1 MNNMIKF
8 FAVFAVGSLA
18 GSAVT
23 YAMLKAE
30 YERRVTEAAEI
41 AEERAMKR
49 NALDSEQLKKTQ
61 GELEE
66 LREQII
72 HKEIKEY
79 NDVIE
84 KHDYTIYAKQ
94 LKEKQEE
101 LEDLR
106 ERMVAKEWDGLTSVW
121 SKFCDQLA
129 IAGVSEDEFREK
141 LKEVASRYKIDLDAM
156 IKREGSL
163 GMLIETGLIPT
174 ELRIETLEEMIGQ
187 GKEEPKM
194 SNPDEPYVISV
205 EDFADMEDYEI
216 KYLTYYA
223 DGLLA
228 DDADGDPVDD
238 MGELAGYKF
247 IDCFGEDDV
256 VYVRNDRLQCDL
268 EITRDYRTLKEVR
281 EESYS

>member
-8 FAVFAVGSLA
+8 LAVFAVGSLA

-23 YAMLKAE
+23 YAVLKAE

-41 AEERAMKR
+41 AEERAMQR

-79 NDVIE
+79 NDIIE
-84 KHDYTIYAKQ
+84 KHDYTTYAK
-94 LKEKQEE
+94 
-101 LEDLR
+101 
-106 ERMVAKEWDGLTSVW
+106 
-121 SKFCDQLA
+121 
-129 IAGVSEDEFREK
+129 
-141 LKEVASRYKIDLDAM
+141 
-156 IKREGSL
+156 
-163 GMLIETGLIPT
+163 
-174 ELRIETLEEMIGQ
+174 Q
-187 GKEEPKM
+187 GKEEPKV
-194 SNPDEPYVISV
+194 SNPNEPYVISV

-228 DDADGDPVDD
+228 DSDDDPVDD
-238 MGELAGYKF
+238 AEGLAGYKF